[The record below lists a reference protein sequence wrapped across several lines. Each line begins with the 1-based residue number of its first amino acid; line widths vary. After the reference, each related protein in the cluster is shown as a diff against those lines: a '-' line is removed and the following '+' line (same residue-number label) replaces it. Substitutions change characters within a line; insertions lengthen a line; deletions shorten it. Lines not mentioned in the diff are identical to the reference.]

1 METDELQIASG
12 IGVEQ
17 YLAVEAVRIRT
28 EDGQLSAVTGTDA
41 GKTAPTDQQQRRTN
55 HRTNYGTQ
63 QKKPADSSSQPAELA
78 TQVQS

>member
-41 GKTAPTDQQQRRTN
+41 GKTARTDQQQR
-55 HRTNYGTQ
+55 
-63 QKKPADSSSQPAELA
+63 
-78 TQVQS
+78 